1 MSLSACVD
9 VHADNLL
16 VEFNALLLET
26 LLIHA
31 LFSKKD
37 SSLSVP
43 TLPTLPTLRI
53 HAKFSVL
60 GIIPYAEENA
70 EGD

>member
-1 MSLSACVD
+1 
-9 VHADNLL
+9 L
-16 VEFNALLLET
+16 VEFNAVFT
-26 LLIHA
+26 LPIHA